1 MRLEDLQLA
10 YDFVLYI
17 VVGITVGY
25 ILYQRYDNG
34 IFVVVGFLLGV
45 FLAFLNLFRLIRRK
59 YI

>member
-45 FLAFLNLFRLIRRK
+45 FLAFLNVFRLIRRK